1 MKKVS
6 LTFNLSAI
14 AAFVFMTAAFAAPGD
29 GCLDSRAPLQALGQ
43 LPVSACQTT
52 PIPEPPA
59 PEAVKAAADSLEVSE
74 NLCAPPAPSEEI
86 IYQSDFRWD
95 YTLPEMMA
103 RSAEMY
109 ASPKRLDKR
118 AYWDKR
124 SGSLVL
130 PPSYEGAPVKIG
142 PPLVQALRRHIERA
156 LELGYADAVFFP
168 DMGHSH
174 LLIPDALWDAKYSKY
189 ETSENSRL
197 YEDMLGDPAVQIFYH
212 TAEQLKMLQDG
223 QPVNDPRVL
232 FRLANRNIAGPIKPD
247 AGLSVFQNPESAVNT
262 VHEVPGYRW
271 WGAGFNF
278 SAQKD
283 GCFTYTHQGKDYR
296 FDISL
301 HDLPMKPG
309 SGEEW

>member
-1 MKKVS
+1 MRTITAVIFF
-6 LTFNLSAI
+6 TFLAPLLPL
-14 AAFVFMTAAFAAPGD
+14 TAAAAPGESAAAVQLL
-29 GCLDSRAPLQALGQ
+29 GSSGQA
-43 LPVSACQTT
+43 A
-52 PIPEPPA
+52 PA
-59 PEAVKAAADSLEVSE
+59 PEPAAPKAVKAARPAAPEDWQA
-74 NLCAPPAPSEEI
+74 LCAPPAPSEEI

-95 YTLPEMMA
+95 YTLPEMLA
-103 RSAEMY
+103 RFEEVY

-118 AYWDKR
+118 AYWDQAA
-124 SGSLVL
+124 GSLVL

-142 PPLVQALRRHIERA
+142 QPLVQALRRHIERA

-174 LLIPDALWDAKYSKY
+174 LLVPDALWEKKYDKY
-189 ETSENSRL
+189 PASEYSRM
-197 YEDMLGDPAVQIFYH
+197 YEDMLGDPAIQIFYH
-212 TAEQLKMLQDG
+212 TAEQLKILQDK
-223 QPVNDPRVL
+223 QPINDAQLL
-232 FRLANRNIAGPIKPD
+232 FRRANRNIAGFIKPD
-247 AGLSVFQNPESAVNT
+247 AELFVYQNPESDANT

-283 GCFTYTHQGKDYR
+283 GCFTYVRKGRTYR

-309 SGEEW
+309 SGEDWQ